1 MANFYICSFLLAG
14 ITGSDGVD
22 HTLEWHDPCKA
33 SGYMGDI
40 ALSDQDMAFF
50 NATMGEA
57 RIKNHRKRRAAA
69 LNDRLWPR
77 GVIPY
82 RFRHHWD
89 ARMIKMF
96 QTQMR
101 EWEHHTC
108 VQFVSEI
115 PDRG

>member
-1 MANFYICSFLLAG
+1 MAG
-14 ITGSDGVD
+14 ITGSDEI
-22 HTLEWHDPCKA
+22 HNLKWHDPCKA
-33 SGYMGDI
+33 PGYMGDI
-40 ALSDQDMAFF
+40 ALSDHDLAFI
-50 NATMGEA
+50 NATIGEA
-57 RIKNHRKRRAAA
+57 QKKNHRQRRAAA

-101 EWEHHTC
+101 EWEHQTC

-115 PDRG
+115 PDKG